1 MSEQENQNNNQN
13 NDQNNSNQN
22 ASWTSTLSEEFRGLP
37 SISKFKSAD
46 DLAKSYVNLEKLV
59 GLEKIALPKD
69 EKDEA
74 GWSTV
79 YSRLGRPESSDK
91 YEIKLNLNEN
101 IKANPEVLKV
111 FNGAAFKAGLNNKQ
125 YQIFADAMS
134 EIENQTYLQRV
145 EASKQAELNTE
156 TGLRK
161 KLGAN
166 YEASKKNVEAFIRN
180 FAPQE
185 EQEGFLDAIK
195 RDSALFETLYNAS
208 KNMGEDVLKGG
219 SKPAGFTPE
228 EAELEYKRLTGDMK
242 SPYWNPNHPE
252 HEIAKK
258 RAFDLLM
265 FMNAGERQA

>member
-79 YSRLGRPESSDK
+79 YSRLGRPESADK
-91 YEIKLNLNEN
+91 YDLKLNLAEG
-101 IKANPEVLKV
+101 LKV
-111 FNGAAFKAGLNNKQ
+111 PDEAINGLKQAGFKSGFSNKQ
-125 YQIFADAMS
+125 LQSIVDHWV
-134 EIENQTYLQRV
+134 EIENQAYLQRV